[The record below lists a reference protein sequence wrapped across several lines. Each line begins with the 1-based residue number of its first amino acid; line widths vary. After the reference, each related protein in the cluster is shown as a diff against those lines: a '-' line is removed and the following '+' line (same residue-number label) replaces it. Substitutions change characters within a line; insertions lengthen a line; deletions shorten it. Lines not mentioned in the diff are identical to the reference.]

1 MHIVIYNKLIIDGGE
16 SLNIQSILKNRRIE
30 LGLTMLDVANKVGVS
45 EGTISRWESGNIA
58 NMRRDKIVSLAK
70 ALDLSPAVIMGW
82 DQEDTNP
89 PEDTDSL
96 NTQRQFPPSSD
107 IESDDLKKLYSLIGN
122 LPPEYLDEA
131 ERYLTF
137 LVESQKK
144 KEQL

>member
-1 MHIVIYNKLIIDGGE
+1 M
-16 SLNIQSILKNRRIE
+16 NIQSILKNRRIE

-89 PEDTDSL
+89 TEDTDSL

>member
-1 MHIVIYNKLIIDGGE
+1 
-16 SLNIQSILKNRRIE
+16 LNIQSILKNRRIE

-89 PEDTDSL
+89 PEDADSL

-144 KEQL
+144 K